1 VVSGDY
7 GPPPFVNYT
16 DTIFYQLDSAGIS
29 WGYFEYLQGF
39 KDSSNV
45 YPLNYISGSSTIDN
59 IQNISSL
66 LNYLR
71 TGKNLPSVSFVSS
84 IGTRA
89 LDEHPPYNVTEG
101 ELWVVSIVNALM
113 RSNYWNSS
121 AIFLTWDEGGGYYDH
136 VAPPKAFI
144 TNHDFDHP
152 LLSYGQ
158 RLPLIVISPY
168 AKENYVSET
177 LLSHLSILHYIEYN
191 WILKP
196 LNSAVAQ
203 ANLPLD
209 LFYFNTQPRPP
220 LILNST
226 GPYSY
231 KSYPVPLQI
240 PLEHLE
246 YKRSGSLINTPDQ
259 YLVPTLDIA
268 TIAII
273 VATIIYIISTRFEQR
288 KRTSARRKM

>member
-1 VVSGDY
+1 MSREGANNHSCDEMMVVRPSY
-7 GPPPFVNYT
+7 LAKLPPG
-16 DTIFYQLDSAGIS
+16 TINDGAYLAGLATIK
-29 WGYFEYLQGF
+29 GYRVSYSPDA
-39 KDSSNV
+39 KV
-45 YPLNYISGSSTIDN
+45 IIDV
-59 IQNISSL
+59 
-66 LNYLR
+66 
-71 TGKNLPSVSFVSS
+71 P
-84 IGTRA
+84 TRLA
-89 LDEHPPYNVTEG
+89 DV
-101 ELWVVSIVNALM
+101 
-113 RSNYWNSS
+113 R
-121 AIFLTWDEGGGYYDH
+121 
-136 VAPPKAFI
+136 
-144 TNHDFDHP
+144 
-152 LLSYGQ
+152 GQ

-168 AKENYVSET
+168 ARENYVSET

-191 WILKP
+191 WKLKP

-246 YKRSGSLINTPDQ
+246 YKRSGSLINTQDQ

-273 VATIIYIISTRFEQR
+273 VASIIYIISTRFEQR